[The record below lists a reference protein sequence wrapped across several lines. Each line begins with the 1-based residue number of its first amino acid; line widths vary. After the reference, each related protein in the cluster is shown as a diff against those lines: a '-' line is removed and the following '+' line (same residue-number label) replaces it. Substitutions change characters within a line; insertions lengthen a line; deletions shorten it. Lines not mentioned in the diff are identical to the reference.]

1 MVVLSQM
8 MKKLIMRS
16 RKGFYMNNNVTD
28 IIKMETNI
36 VLTDKDGNIIK
47 VETPPPEIYEEKWW

>member
-1 MVVLSQM
+1 
-8 MKKLIMRS
+8 
-16 RKGFYMNNNVTD
+16 MNTD

-47 VETPPPEIYEEKWW
+47 LETPSKIFNGSF

>member
-1 MVVLSQM
+1 
-8 MKKLIMRS
+8 
-16 RKGFYMNNNVTD
+16 MNTD

-47 VETPPPEIYEEKWW
+47 VETPNPQIIETVL

>member
-1 MVVLSQM
+1 
-8 MKKLIMRS
+8 
-16 RKGFYMNNNVTD
+16 MNNNVTD